1 MKKLAL
7 YLFLVF
13 TTSFTPIAARF
24 IVNEISPLSLAFIRF
39 GIAGILFLIVFF
51 IKKHN
56 FRIDKEDRLRFF
68 ILGILVIPVNQFC
81 FLKGVS
87 LSIASHAGVMY
98 SLTPLFSFFLS
109 IRLKNEFFSAKKLFS
124 IIMSILGIIIVF
136 YESIMM
142 TTKSQSTM
150 LWGDILLFF
159 AVFSWA
165 AYITIGNDM
174 VKKYGALK
182 TSTIAFWIGLILYI
196 PIFIYDIP
204 NFHPENISLMGFL
217 SFVHLS
223 LIVSFG
229 GYFLFIYATK
239 FIQVSSLT
247 TTLNF
252 SPVVTIIFSFLLL
265 NESLSNYFIIGAAIT
280 LIGVI
285 LIQTM
290 NSNTFNKNG
299 FIENS

>member
-7 YLFLVF
+7 YLFLIF

-24 IVNEISPLSLAFIRF
+24 IVNEISPLSLAFFRF
-39 GIAGILFLIVFF
+39 GVAGVLFLVIF
-51 IKKHN
+51 IFKKHN
-56 FRIDKEDRLRFF
+56 FKIDKEDRLRFLV
-68 ILGILVIPVNQFC
+68 LGILVIPINQFC

-87 LSIASHAGVMY
+87 LSTASHSGVMY

-109 IRLKNEFFSAKKLFS
+109 IKLKNELFSGKKLV
-124 IIMSILGIIIVF
+124 SILISIVGIFIVF
-136 YESIMM
+136 YESIML
-142 TTKSQSTM
+142 TTKSESTM

-165 AYITIGNDM
+165 AYLTIGNDM
-174 VKKYGALK
+174 VKKYGAIK

-196 PIFIYDIP
+196 PVFIYDLP
-204 NFHPENISLMGFL
+204 NFHPENISALGIL
-217 SFVHLS
+217 SFIHLS

-229 GYFLFIYATK
+229 GYFAFIYATK

-247 TTLNF
+247 TTVNF
-252 SPVVTIIFSFLLL
+252 SPIVTIIFAYILLK
-265 NESLSNYFIIGAAIT
+265 ESLSNYFIIGAMIT

-285 LIQTM
+285 LIQSFN
-290 NSNTFNKNG
+290 NSRYNKNG
-299 FIENS
+299 IIENI

>member
-7 YLFLVF
+7 YLFLIF

-24 IVNEISPLSLAFIRF
+24 IVNEISPLSLAFFRF
-39 GIAGILFLIVFF
+39 GIAGILFLIVFSV
-51 IKKHN
+51 KKHN
-56 FRIDKEDRLRFF
+56 FRIDKEDRLRFLV
-68 ILGILVIPVNQFC
+68 LGILVIPINQFC

-87 LSIASHAGVMY
+87 FSFASHAGVMY

-124 IIMSILGIIIVF
+124 IVISILGIIIVF

-142 TTKSQSTM
+142 TTRTESTM

-165 AYITIGNDM
+165 AYLTVGNDM
-174 VKKYGALK
+174 VKKYGAIK

-196 PIFIYDIP
+196 PVFIYDIP
-204 NFHPENISLMGFL
+204 NFHPENLSVTGFL
-217 SFVHLS
+217 SFIHLS
-223 LIVSFG
+223 VIVSFG

-252 SPVVTIIFSFLLL
+252 SPVVTIIFAFFLL
-265 NESLSNYFIIGAAIT
+265 NESLSNYFIIGAVIT
-280 LIGVI
+280 LLGVI
-285 LIQTM
+285 LIQT
-290 NSNTFNKNG
+290 KNG
-299 FIENS
+299 NILNKDGFIKTS